1 MIRFEHVTKSYPDG
15 TTAVDDLTFEV
26 AEGEL
31 VTLVGPSGCGKTT
44 TMKMVNRLIEPTSG
58 RILLD
63 GEDISALDPVQLR
76 RRIGYVIQQV
86 GLFPHKTVL
95 DNTATVPHLL
105 GRPRT
110 KARARAAELLDLVG
124 LDPSTYGDRYPD
136 QLSGGQRQRVGVA
149 RALAADP
156 PVLLMDEPFGAVDP
170 VVREHL
176 QNEFLRLQSTLRKTV
191 LFVTHDIEEAV
202 RLGDRIAVY
211 GAGRIEQ
218 FDTPATV
225 LGAPATPYTAEFV
238 GADRGLKRLSVTPVE
253 PGDLEQP
260 PVVRLDDPAAGAAD
274 RLAADGASW
283 AVVLE
288 ADGSLHGWVPAAAL
302 TGSAEASGQGPGPV
316 GAQRTPEGSTVRA
329 HARRMDARLPLGAPL
344 KQALSTMLQ
353 HDAGWVAVQDGE
365 RYLGVLTP
373 ARLHSALRRST
384 TADAANVPRGEIS
397 LDTVPGPG
405 GAVPGL
411 GDSGPGPGRTAPGT
425 DADATATGTEA
436 TATGAKATAPR
447 ADA

>member
-1 MIRFEHVTKSYPDG
+1 MIRFEHVTKRYADG
-15 TTAVDDLTFEV
+15 TTAVDDLSFEV

-44 TMKMVNRLIEPTSG
+44 TMKMVNRLIEPTEG

-63 GEDISALDPVQLR
+63 GKDIATVDPVELR

-105 GRPRT
+105 GWQRKRART
-110 KARARAAELLDLVG
+110 RAAELLELVG
-124 LDPSTYGDRYPD
+124 LDPSVYGDRYPD

-176 QNEFLRLQSTLRKTV
+176 QNEFLRLQSQVRKTV

-211 GAGRIEQ
+211 GHGRIEQ
-218 FDTPATV
+218 FDPPSAV
-225 LGAPATPYTAEFV
+225 LGAPATPYVADFV
-238 GADRGLKRLSVTPVE
+238 GADRGLKRLSVTSIE

-260 PVVRLDDPAAGAAD
+260 PVVHLDDAAD
-274 RLAADGASW
+274 RAAARLADEGARW
-283 AVVLE
+283 AVVLDD
-288 ADGSLHGWVPAAAL
+288 ADHLHGWISADAL
-302 TGSAEASGQGPGPV
+302 TGAKARKGG
-316 GAQRTPEGSTVRA
+316 TVRD
-329 HARRMDARLPLGAPL
+329 HARRMDAWLPVGASL
-344 KQALSTMLQ
+344 KQAFSTMLQ
-353 HDAGWVAVQDGE
+353 HDAGWIAVLDGE
-365 RYLGVLTP
+365 RADHFLGVLTP
-373 ARLHSALRRST
+373 ARLHEALRRST
-384 TADAANVPRGEIS
+384 AADAAGSARADVRVE
-397 LDTVPGPG
+397 TV
-405 GAVPGL
+405 
-411 GDSGPGPGRTAPGT
+411 
-425 DADATATGTEA
+425 ADA
-436 TATGAKATAPR
+436 
-447 ADA
+447 